1 MNPPSPYRVAIVGV
15 GLLGASLGLALKARG
30 LASQVTGV
38 GRRKVSLDTAL
49 ALGAIDA
56 VAPSPEEAAA
66 EADLL
71 VVATPAALVT
81 SILDEVGSV
90 NNPGLVVTDV
100 ASTKALICRHAAATW
115 AAPRR
120 FVGAHPMAGGEKL
133 GPENG
138 RPDLYEG
145 SVCLVEESPSL
156 DPDARAAVC
165 RLWES
170 VGARV
175 VSVEPEKHDP
185 ILART
190 SHLPHVVASAV
201 AAIAAESG
209 ASQSFVGNGFRDLT
223 RIADSP
229 FEMWRDICLTNRAA
243 LLESLAGFDARM
255 REFAALLAAGDAAGL
270 DAFFEQGREG
280 RRKVL
285 A

>member
-1 MNPPSPYRVAIVGV
+1 MNAPLDRVAIVGV

-30 LASQVTGV
+30 LAAQIVGV
-38 GRRKVSLDTAL
+38 GRRQVSLQTAL
-49 ALGAIDA
+49 DVGAID
-56 VAPSPEEAAA
+56 VIAPNAAAAAA

-81 SILDEVGSV
+81 SVLDEVHGAGNSK
-90 NNPGLVVTDV
+90 LVVTDV
-100 ASTKALICRHAAATW
+100 ASTKAVICRHAAAIW

-120 FVGAHPMAGGEKL
+120 FVGSHPMAGGEKF
-133 GPENG
+133 GPEHG

-145 SVCLVEESPSL
+145 TVCLVEESAGL
-156 DPDARAAVC
+156 DPDARAIVC

-175 VSVEPEKHDP
+175 VSVRPEEHDP

-201 AAIAAESG
+201 AALAADGG
-209 ASQSFVGNGFRDLT
+209 ASRLFVGNGFRDLT
-223 RIADSP
+223 RIADSRP
-229 FEMWRDICLTNRAA
+229 EVWRDICLTNRTA
-243 LLESLAGFDARM
+243 LLQSLAGLDARLH
-255 REFAALLAAGDAAGL
+255 ELAAILAAGDAARL

-280 RRKVL
+280 RRKVIE
-285 A
+285 